1 MKQKLR
7 TRIGSMM
14 LAVIMV
20 LSLLPVTALA
30 EYDTDNLPLQPT
42 SSGIQEVEENTTD
55 VAQIGESKYDT
66 LSEALNAVKDGE
78 TIKVLAS
85 ATVEMTDTYEIT
97 DKAITLD
104 LNGQT
109 VTWKSSAKNMIEI
122 GADGGLTIQDAT
134 DAGVLHFI
142 GTGTTSYGSGIYTS
156 GNSSLSLTGG
166 TVLYEHSMAGYGL
179 NITGSSTFTMT
190 GGTVK
195 ITGAVSHAV
204 RLASTSQCQL
214 NGGKILF
221 DEATTATT
229 LYGVYAILFSA
240 GDAAGFSLGNLTVD
254 GSMVPDTKTVVCV
267 YGYNSSTPVTISG
280 GSYTAN
286 SKSASYAVG
295 GDSSNN
301 TAISGGTFN
310 GAVKAAIGKVTGGLF
325 SVQPS
330 AAYLHEG
337 KIYELQQDGYYHVV
351 DGTYVARLGTVGY
364 TSWEALW
371 NDASEGTTAS
381 AVYILANVD
390 EITVPA
396 GKNVIFYNS
405 GNCTIGKITN
415 NGTCKIIS
423 YAMTGTEV
431 VNNGSLNLG
440 HEVKSLVNNQG
451 ATMVATGYIYAKVTD
466 SITNSGTMTISKGA
480 YPCTITNTGTIT
492 LTGGSFA
499 QEVKD
504 WCAEGYTTQKSGELW
519 TVVKNGDHVAEI
531 DGYWYTS
538 LSAAINAAKGGDTV
552 KLLMDTTLTPPTT
565 GTGLKSA
572 ITISGV
578 SKPNLTLDLNGKTIS
593 WDQTY
598 ASQTLSTTP
607 VMFSITG
614 GANITIT
621 GNGTIDTELGSNAS
635 YGINM
640 TASTKNQLTIENGT
654 FTGAPTAIQ
663 VEKGTLTILD
673 GTFKLAETVATD
685 KPEQAKYVVNAI
697 DANWKDGTAKIK
709 IQGGTFCY
717 DPSANPEGQ
726 GTTYLM
732 NGYQAISSNGMWTVS
747 ATGAMAAEIAGKGA
761 YETVFAAM
769 DAAADGDTVTLLSKY
784 EGEAVTVS
792 KAITVDLAETG
803 TASDKFVPTEA
814 YQMTTEGTKLV
825 FALKTLTVAFNSNGG
840 SAVASQTVTY
850 NTAATEPPAPT
861 RSGYTFDGWYSD
873 EALTSAYNFSTPV
886 TGDITLYAKWTYVD
900 SGSSGGSSS
909 GGSSS
914 SGTTTETEKNPD
926 GSTTTTVTKPDGTVT
941 ETTKQPDGSTTQVVT
956 KPDGSSTTTVDNKD
970 GSSSTTTVSKDG
982 QVEAEV
988 KLSTSVVE
996 DAADKGETVAL
1007 PMPEVPVT
1015 SDQQSAPTITVD
1027 LPSNTS
1033 AKVEIP
1039 VADVTA
1045 GTVAILVKAD
1055 GTEQVIK
1062 TTLTTEN
1069 GVAVTLADGDTVKI
1083 VDNSKDFDDVEEDYW
1098 GSSYIDFAT
1107 SRELFSGTSESTF
1120 SPETVMTRG
1129 MIVTVLAAYDG
1140 ADTTAAAS
1148 EVWYAAGQKWAM
1160 LNGISDGTTPN
1171 GSITREQLAV
1181 MLWNYAGKPT
1191 PTGDLS
1197 SYIDADSTSD
1207 WAVEALAWAVE
1218 NGLISGMGNGALNPQ
1233 GNATRAQ
1240 VATIMTQF
1248 VALTA

>member
-1 MKQKLR
+1 MKK
-7 TRIGSMM
+7 IGKRFGSIL
-14 LAVIMV
+14 LALCMIM
-20 LSLLPVTALA
+20 SLLPMSALA
-30 EYDTDNLPLQPT
+30 NEDDSTQ
-42 SSGIQEVEENTTD
+42 GTTQD
-55 VAQIGESKYDT
+55 PALVSVAQIGETKHAT

-78 TIKVLAS
+78 TIQVLAP
-85 ATVEMTDTYEIT
+85 ATVDMTETYAIT
-97 DKAITLD
+97 GKTITLD

-122 GADGGLTIQDAT
+122 GTDGGLTIQDAT
-134 DAGVLHFI
+134 DAGVLNFI

-156 GNSSLSLTGG
+156 GNGSLSLTGG

-229 LYGVYAILFSA
+229 LYGVYAVLFSSA
-240 GDAAGFSLGNLTVD
+240 GDDAGFSLGNLTVD

-396 GKNVIFYNS
+396 GKNVTFYNS

-415 NGTCKIIS
+415 NGTCKILT

-440 HEVKSLVNNQG
+440 HEVASIVNNKG
-451 ATMVATGYIYAKVTD
+451 ATMKATYSFAKVTN
-466 SITNSGTMTISKGA
+466 SITNNGTMAISQGT

-499 QEVKD
+499 QEVID
-504 WCAEGYTTQKSGELW
+504 WCADDYTTQKSDGLW
-519 TVVKNGDHVAEI
+519 VVVKKGPHVAEI

-538 LSAAINAAKGGDTV
+538 LSAAISAAKDGDTV
-552 KLLMDTTLTPPTT
+552 KLLMDTTLTPTT
-565 GTGLKSA
+565 RGTGLKST
-572 ITISGV
+572 ITISGTT
-578 SKPNLTLDLNGKTIS
+578 KPNLTLDLNGKTIS

-640 TASTKNQLTIENGT
+640 TAATKNQLTIENGT

-663 VEKGTLTILD
+663 VEMGTLTILG
-673 GTFKLAETVATD
+673 GTFKLAKTVAQN

-697 DANWKDGTAKIK
+697 DANWKDDTANIS
-709 IQGGTFCY
+709 IQGGSFCF
-717 DPSANPEGQ
+717 DPSDNPEGE

-732 NGYQAISSNGMWTVS
+732 NGYKPVQDTETGTWAILVKENMV
-747 ATGAMAAEIAGKGA
+747 AEILGKGA
-761 YETVFAAM
+761 YETVSAAIE
-769 DAAADGDTVTLLSKY
+769 AAEAGDTVTLRSQY
-784 EGEAVTVS
+784 ADAPITIS
-792 KAITVDLAETG
+792 KAIAVDLADTG
-803 TASDKFVPTEA
+803 TDSSKFVSGVGYQKTESGNCI
-814 YQMTTEGTKLV
+814 T
-825 FALKTLTVAFNSNGG
+825 FAVATYTVTFRTNGG
-840 SAVASQTVTY
+840 SAVPAQTVTH
-850 NTAATEPPAPT
+850 NSTASKPGDPT
-861 RSGYTFDGWYSD
+861 RSGYTFAGWYSD
-873 EALTSAYNFSTPV
+873 EGLTTAYDFNAPV
-886 TGDITLYAKWTYVD
+886 TQNLTLFAKWTYIPVSIPD
-900 SGSSGGSSS
+900 DTPSTPTYSISLPGKVTGG
-909 GGSSS
+909 
-914 SGTTTETEKNPD
+914 E
-926 GSTTTTVTKPDGTVT
+926 
-941 ETTKQPDGSTTQVVT
+941 
-956 KPDGSSTTTVDNKD
+956 
-970 GSSSTTTVSKDG
+970 VSLQKRY
-982 QVEAEV
+982 AE
-988 KLSTSVVE
+988 
-996 DAADKGETVAL
+996 KGETV
-1007 PMPEVPVT
+1007 
-1015 SDQQSAPTITVD
+1015 TITVTPD
-1027 LPSNTS
+1027 DGYVLDELTVTDKDGDSVKLTWKDNKYTFTMPGSE
-1033 AKVEIP
+1033 VEITATFVKSTEEQGNP
-1039 VADVTA
+1039 FTDV
-1045 GTVAILVKAD
+1045 
-1055 GTEQVIK
+1055 
-1062 TTLTTEN
+1062 
-1069 GVAVTLADGDTVKI
+1069 
-1083 VDNSKDFDDVEEDYW
+1083 
-1098 GSSYIDFAT
+1098 
-1107 SRELFSGTSESTF
+1107 
-1120 SPETVMTRG
+1120 
-1129 MIVTVLAAYDG
+1129 
-1140 ADTTAAAS
+1140 
-1148 EVWYAAGQKWAM
+1148 
-1160 LNGISDGTTPN
+1160 
-1171 GSITREQLAV
+1171 
-1181 MLWNYAGKPT
+1181 
-1191 PTGDLS
+1191 
-1197 SYIDADSTSD
+1197 STSD
-1207 WAVEALAWAVE
+1207 YYYDAVLWAVE
-1218 NGLISGMGNGALNPQ
+1218 NGVTSGTSATTFGPNVTVSRAQMMTFLWRVHGSPKATGTNPFTDVSTSDYYYDAVLWAVANGVTSGTSATTFSPDMNV
-1233 GNATRAQ
+1233 TRAQ
-1240 VATIMTQF
+1240 AVTFQWRAAGSPVVSGSSFSDVATDAYYVNAVSWA
-1248 VALTA
+1248 VANGITSGTGGNAFSPDAVVSRAQAVTFLYREQE

>member
-1 MKQKLR
+1 MN
-7 TRIGSMM
+7 
-14 LAVIMV
+14 
-20 LSLLPVTALA
+20 TA
-30 EYDTDNLPLQPT
+30 
-42 SSGIQEVEENTTD
+42 
-55 VAQIGESKYDT
+55 
-66 LSEALNAVKDGE
+66 E
-78 TIKVLAS
+78 TYA
-85 ATVEMTDTYEIT
+85 IT
-97 DKAITLD
+97 GKTITLD

-122 GADGGLTIQDAT
+122 GTDGGLTIQDAT
-134 DAGVLHFI
+134 DAGVLNFI

-156 GNSSLSLTGG
+156 GNGSLSLTGG

-229 LYGVYAILFSA
+229 LYGVYAVLFSSA
-240 GDAAGFSLGNLTVD
+240 GDDAGFSLGNLTVD

-337 KIYELQQDGYYHVV
+337 KIYELQQDGYYNVV

-466 SITNSGTMTISKGA
+466 SITNSGTMTISKGT

-499 QEVKD
+499 QDVTD
-504 WCAEGYTTQKSGELW
+504 WCADDYTTQKSDGLW
-519 TVVKNGDHVAEI
+519 VVVKDGPHAAEI

-538 LSAAINAAKGGDTV
+538 LSAAISAAKDGDTV
-552 KLLMDTTLTPPTT
+552 KLLMDTTLTPTTT

-572 ITISGV
+572 ITISGTN
-578 SKPNLTLDLNGKTIS
+578 KPNLTLDLNGKTIS
-593 WDQTY
+593 WDQSY
-598 ASQTLSTTP
+598 ASQTLNTTP
-607 VMFSITG
+607 VMFSIAG

-640 TASTKNQLTIENGT
+640 TTSTKNQLTIENGT

-663 VEKGTLTILD
+663 VEKGTLTILG
-673 GTFKLAETVATD
+673 GTFKLAKTVAQN

-697 DANWKDGTAKIK
+697 DANWKDDTANIS
-709 IQGGTFCY
+709 IQGGSFCF
-717 DPSANPEGQ
+717 DPSDNPEGE

-732 NGYQAISSNGMWTVS
+732 NGYKPVQDTETGTWAILVKENMV
-747 ATGAMAAEIAGKGA
+747 AEILGKGA
-761 YETVFAAM
+761 YETVSAAIE
-769 DAAADGDTVTLLSKY
+769 AAEAGDTVTLRSQY
-784 EGEAVTVS
+784 ADAPITIS
-792 KAITVDLAETG
+792 KAIAVDLADTG
-803 TASDKFVPTEA
+803 TDSSKFVSGVGYQKTESGNCI
-814 YQMTTEGTKLV
+814 T
-825 FALKTLTVAFNSNGG
+825 FAVATYTVTFRTNGG
-840 SAVASQTVTY
+840 SAVPAQTVTH
-850 NTAATEPPAPT
+850 NSTASKPGDPT
-861 RSGYTFDGWYSD
+861 RSGYTFAGWYSD
-873 EALTSAYNFSTPV
+873 EGLTTAYDFNAPV
-886 TGDITLYAKWTYVD
+886 TQNLTLFAKWTYIPVSIPD
-900 SGSSGGSSS
+900 DTPSTPTYSISLPGKVTGG
-909 GGSSS
+909 
-914 SGTTTETEKNPD
+914 E
-926 GSTTTTVTKPDGTVT
+926 
-941 ETTKQPDGSTTQVVT
+941 
-956 KPDGSSTTTVDNKD
+956 
-970 GSSSTTTVSKDG
+970 VSLQKRY
-982 QVEAEV
+982 AE
-988 KLSTSVVE
+988 
-996 DAADKGETVAL
+996 KGETV
-1007 PMPEVPVT
+1007 
-1015 SDQQSAPTITVD
+1015 TITVTPD
-1027 LPSNTS
+1027 DGYVLDELTVTDKDGDSVKLTWKDNKYTFTMPGSE
-1033 AKVEIP
+1033 VEITATFVKSTEEQGNP
-1039 VADVTA
+1039 FADV
-1045 GTVAILVKAD
+1045 
-1055 GTEQVIK
+1055 
-1062 TTLTTEN
+1062 
-1069 GVAVTLADGDTVKI
+1069 
-1083 VDNSKDFDDVEEDYW
+1083 
-1098 GSSYIDFAT
+1098 
-1107 SRELFSGTSESTF
+1107 
-1120 SPETVMTRG
+1120 
-1129 MIVTVLAAYDG
+1129 
-1140 ADTTAAAS
+1140 
-1148 EVWYAAGQKWAM
+1148 
-1160 LNGISDGTTPN
+1160 
-1171 GSITREQLAV
+1171 
-1181 MLWNYAGKPT
+1181 
-1191 PTGDLS
+1191 
-1197 SYIDADSTSD
+1197 STSD
-1207 WAVEALAWAVE
+1207 YYYDAVLWAVE
-1218 NGLISGMGNGALNPQ
+1218 NGVTSGTSAITFGPNVTVSRAQMMTFLWRVHGSPKATGTNPFTDVSTSDYYYDAVLWAVANGVTSGTSATTFSPDMNV
-1233 GNATRAQ
+1233 TRAQ
-1240 VATIMTQF
+1240 AVTFQWRAAGSPVVSGSSFSDVATDAYYVNAVSWA
-1248 VALTA
+1248 VANGITSGTGGNAFSPDAVVSRAQAVTFLYREQE